1 MIMKSI
7 LTVEN
12 ATKQFGGLMANQD
25 ITFDVEPGT
34 IVGVVGPNG
43 AGKTTLFNSIS
54 CAHTLS
60 AGRIVFN
67 GHDVTH
73 AKPFQVC
80 KMGMGRTYQIPQTMS
95 GMTVLENI
103 LIGALCHTSLVSDGM
118 LHAEDVSAFCGLSDF
133 NNVQADTLNV
143 MQRKRLEIARALAG
157 DPKLLLLDETM
168 AGLNGVERQDA
179 INLIR
184 KINERGITILMIEHV
199 MEVVMSVSVKVVV
212 IVSGK
217 KLMEGTPHEV
227 TTNQDVINAYLG
239 GGHNAGHK

>member
-1 MIMKSI
+1 MEA
-7 LTVEN
+7 LLRVEK

-25 ITFDVEPGT
+25 ISFEVEPGS

-54 CAHTLS
+54 CAHPLTS
-60 AGRIVFN
+60 GRIFFD
-67 GHDVTH
+67 GTEVTR

-80 KMGMGRTYQIPQTMS
+80 KMGMGRTYQIPQTME

-103 LIGALCHTSLVSDGM
+103 LVGALCHKSTVSDG
-118 LHAEDVSAFCGLSDF
+118 LEHAEKISDFCGLATF
-133 NNVQADTLNV
+133 NRAQADTLNV
-143 MQRKRLEIARALAG
+143 MQKKRLEIARALAG

-168 AGLNGVERQDA
+168 AGLNGVERHDA
-179 INLIR
+179 ISLVR
-184 KINERGITILMIEHV
+184 KINDQGTTILMIEHV

-217 KLMEGTPHEV
+217 KLMEGTPSEV

>member
-1 MIMKSI
+1 MET
-7 LTVEN
+7 LLQVHQ

-25 ITFDVEPGT
+25 ITFEVEPGT

-54 CAHTLS
+54 CAHPLTS
-60 AGRIVFN
+60 GRIVFD
-67 GHDVTH
+67 GQDVTR

-80 KMGMGRTYQIPQTMS
+80 KMGMGRTYQIPQTME
-95 GMTVLENI
+95 GMSVLENI
-103 LIGALCHTSLVSDGM
+103 LVGALCHKTLVSDG
-118 LHAEDVSAFCGLSDF
+118 LVHAEEVSEFCGLTRF

-143 MQRKRLEIARALAG
+143 MQKKRLEIARALAG

-179 INLIR
+179 IELIR
-184 KINERGITILMIEHV
+184 KINDKGITILMIEHV

-227 TTNQDVINAYLG
+227 TTNHDVINAYLG
-239 GGHNAGHK
+239 GGHNAGH

>member
-1 MIMKSI
+1 MPA
-7 LTVEN
+7 LLQVEN

-25 ITFDVEPGT
+25 ISFEVEAGS

-43 AGKTTLFNSIS
+43 AGKTTLFNSVS
-54 CAHTLS
+54 CAHPLTS
-60 AGRIVFN
+60 GRVVF
-67 GHDVTH
+67 GGVDVTR

-80 KMGMGRTYQIPQTMS
+80 RMGMGRTYQIPQTME

-103 LIGALCHTSLVSDGM
+103 LVGALCHRTLVSDG
-118 LHAEDVSAFCGLSDF
+118 LAHAGEISEFCGLTGF
-133 NNVQADTLNV
+133 NAVQADTLNV
-143 MQRKRLEIARALAG
+143 MQKKRLEIARALAG
-157 DPKLLLLDETM
+157 NPKLLLLDETM

-184 KINERGITILMIEHV
+184 KINAKGITILMIEHV
-199 MEVVMSVSVKVVV
+199 MEVVMTVSEKVVV

-239 GGHNAGHK
+239 GGHNAGSQ